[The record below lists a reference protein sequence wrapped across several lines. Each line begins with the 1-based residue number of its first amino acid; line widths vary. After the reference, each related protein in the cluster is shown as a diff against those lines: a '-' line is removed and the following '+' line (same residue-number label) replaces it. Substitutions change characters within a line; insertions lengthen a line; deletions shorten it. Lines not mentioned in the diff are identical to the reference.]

1 MFFMMK
7 NEEKQELVKEIVDLI
22 DSENSKD
29 KSNHKDIIEYFFNKR
44 SKKTV
49 DYIKKVEKYIKEEA
63 FFENLTESLQNM
75 IDEIKFLRHRLI
87 DDLNNI
93 LSNHGDM
100 SITQFEIDK
109 ERRDLSH
116 KVVYDALTSVN
127 TRDFTLQN
135 LRKSIMLFSR
145 NKDRIFTLLM
155 LDIDHFKTIND
166 TYGHV
171 IGDEILKLV
180 GQILNIS
187 IRESDVAG
195 RFGGEEFMI
204 ILTDTEIKSSLM
216 VADRIKFLVDC
227 VGKNMVEKKKIL
239 ENLEKKSTDK
249 EIKNINRILKS
260 IEESMKDYHSELLKA
275 IEKMT
280 LSIGVTQ
287 IVDDDIDFLKEYG
300 IDKTMLRLVDRADKA
315 LYHSKHQGRN
325 SISIRLPEKRIKEIF
340 DIDQCSVLI
349 NK

>member
-1 MFFMMK
+1 MK

-216 VADRIKFLVDC
+216 V
-227 VGKNMVEKKKIL
+227 
-239 ENLEKKSTDK
+239 
-249 EIKNINRILKS
+249 
-260 IEESMKDYHSELLKA
+260 
-275 IEKMT
+275 
-280 LSIGVTQ
+280 
-287 IVDDDIDFLKEYG
+287 
-300 IDKTMLRLVDRADKA
+300 
-315 LYHSKHQGRN
+315 
-325 SISIRLPEKRIKEIF
+325 
-340 DIDQCSVLI
+340 
-349 NK
+349 